1 LSELISSV
9 ELSMSEAA
17 DLLDPPVE
25 RDDTKH
31 HVSHLVNEAVRII
44 GNGKAYDGEPT
55 QWGWNI
61 MALGR
66 IAEAVVR
73 PIVQRE
79 ADKRG
84 WRFTPQVVSEVDGI
98 VGSLDG
104 LLVSDAGVE
113 AVVEVKSRHSSPS
126 DPRDN
131 WRYMAQVQAYCRMA
145 FTQVAWMPILYLPRR
160 GPPNA
165 ELHLHVIQ
173 FEVQELVENW
183 EMLRNIRGERKYD
196 HVGGP

>member
-1 LSELISSV
+1 LPELISST

-17 DLLDPPVE
+17 DLLDPPAE
-25 RDDTKH
+25 RDESKA

-66 IAEAVVR
+66 IVESVVR

-79 ADKRG
+79 AESRG
-84 WRFTPQVVSEVDGI
+84 WRFSPQVVCEVDGI

-183 EMLRNIRGERKYD
+183 EMLRNIRGERIHD